1 MPPCRTAFRAA
12 RALCIAAAAA
22 PLALASSHREAPFV
36 TKHPKIDA
44 TDFYLFRSYEPG
56 REDTVTVVANYLPL
70 QDPYGG
76 PNYFTL
82 DADALYEILID
93 NDGDAREDLTFQ
105 FRFQNTLADL
115 ALDIGPP
122 GATKRVSVPVVNV
135 GPIAPG
141 MTDALNVVET
151 YSVTLVRGDRRSG
164 AATAVRNAAGGA
176 TVFTKP
182 ADNIGQKS
190 IPDYAAY
197 AASHV
202 YSIDLGGGFTGRL
215 FVGQR
220 KDPFVVNL
228 GETFDL
234 VNYSN
239 PLGPPDAQP
248 DTLADKNVTSLV
260 LELPIAFVTRNAE
273 TPVVAGW
280 TAASLRQARVSN
292 PAPTYAVPSV
302 EGGAYVQQSRLANP
316 LVNELVIGLKDKDRF
331 NASHPSGDGQFADY
345 VTNPTLPAIVE
356 LLFSDAGVR
365 APTVFPRTDLVAAF
379 LTGVDG
385 LNENGSTCEM
395 MRLNTAIAPT
405 PAAAQERLG
414 VIADA
419 PDLAGFPNGRRPGDD
434 VVDIALRVA
443 MGKLLP
449 LADAPSGQLPFTD
462 GAFVDASFF
471 DAAFPYLRN
480 PIPGSPNGASAKK

>member
-1 MPPCRTAFRAA
+1 MVFRRTAFRAA
-12 RALCIAAAAA
+12 RAFVIAAAAA
-22 PLALASSHREAPFV
+22 PVALASSHREAPFV

-82 DADALYEILID
+82 DSDALYEILVD

-122 GATKRVSVPVVNV
+122 GATKRMSVPVVNV
-135 GPIAPG
+135 GAISAG
-141 MTDALNVVET
+141 RTDALNVVET
-151 YSVTLVRGDRRSG
+151 FSLTLVRGDRRSG
-164 AATAVRNAAGGA
+164 AATPVRNAANGA

-182 ADNIGQKS
+182 VDNIGLKS

-202 YSIDLGGGFTGRL
+202 YSIDLGGGFTGRM

-248 DTLADKNVTSLV
+248 DTLADKNVTALV

-273 TPVVAGW
+273 TPIVAGW

-292 PAPTYAVPSV
+292 PSPTYAVPSV

-331 NASHPSGDGQFADY
+331 NSSHPSGDGQFADY

-365 APTVFPRTDLVAAF
+365 APTVFPRADLVAAF

-385 LNENGSTCEM
+385 LNVNGSTCEM

-405 PAAAQERLG
+405 PAATQERLG
-414 VIADA
+414 VIADS
-419 PDLAGFPNGRRPGDD
+419 PDFAGFPNGRRPGDD
-434 VVDIALRVA
+434 VVDIALRVV

-462 GAFVDASFF
+462 GAIVDASFF
-471 DAAFPYLRN
+471 DAAFPYLRT